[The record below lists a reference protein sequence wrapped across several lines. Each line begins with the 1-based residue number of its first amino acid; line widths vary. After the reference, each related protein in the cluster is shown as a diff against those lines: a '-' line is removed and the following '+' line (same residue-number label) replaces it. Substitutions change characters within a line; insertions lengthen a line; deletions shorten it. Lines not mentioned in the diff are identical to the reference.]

1 MIKIILILIMILINL
16 GLLEKCFIINIECM
30 VIVYLY
36 ILIIILM
43 ISLYIVFDSGINVG
57 WRNDFSWKR
66 YFKNLLKYGSFI
78 NNIFRYVN

>member
-36 ILIIILM
+36 ILIILM

-78 NNIFRYVN
+78 IYIFRYVN